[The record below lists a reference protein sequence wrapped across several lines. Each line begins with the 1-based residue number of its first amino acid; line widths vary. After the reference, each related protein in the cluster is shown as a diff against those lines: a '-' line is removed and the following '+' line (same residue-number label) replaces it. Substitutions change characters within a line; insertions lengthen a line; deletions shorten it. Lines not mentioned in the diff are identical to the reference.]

1 MQNNNYKNKKASNC
15 KNNSLQSNPESL
27 GKYVNKLKDIKLF
40 DGFSEE
46 GLSVF
51 LNSINNKILTLKK
64 GDLVFSEGDEFS
76 NLCILLEGEILLTNS
91 DEYGNRNVIDIISE
105 NQMFAEVFSFTSK
118 KQSPVTA
125 QASSE
130 SLIFLI
136 DTKDLISI
144 KNDNKI
150 LVDKHII
157 VSNLLNIF
165 ADKNLILLSKIE
177 VISRRN
183 IRDKIMHFLE
193 LQRQKSAKN
202 IFNIPYSRKD
212 MADFLGVDRSALSR
226 ELSRLKEENIID
238 FEKNTFKII

>member
-1 MQNNNYKNKKASNC
+1 MNNNNYENKKASNC

-51 LNSINNKILTLKK
+51 LNSINNKILKLEK